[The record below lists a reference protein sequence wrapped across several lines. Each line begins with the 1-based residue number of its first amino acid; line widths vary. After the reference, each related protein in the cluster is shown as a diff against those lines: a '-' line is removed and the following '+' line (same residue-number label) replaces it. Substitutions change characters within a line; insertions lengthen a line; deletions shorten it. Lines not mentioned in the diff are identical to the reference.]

1 MNETTNSKASAWNA
15 KDESEQYSLAKILGL
30 WLVTALPLAFMGWVV
45 FPAVAPDWGVDP
57 MGVGYARMGTIT
69 VALAW
74 QFILALIIVYRE
86 EGDLRWATVQRRL
99 RLNTPLDPKTGE
111 PRRKLW
117 WWLIPLVI
125 LHFVAAI
132 FIAGMLDELSV
143 KVLPFLAP
151 PGEGYFLGDFL
162 MSPEAPTYFHGE
174 WGMLGMFLLLGVF
187 NILGE
192 EFFFRGVLLP
202 KMNGVFGKWDW
213 LANGVIGGIYHL
225 SQPWQILGSGIFMWT
240 VFFALPAKYFRSTWF
255 SVIIHGS
262 IIVMW
267 SVMILALIMGL
278 AG

>member
-1 MNETTNSKASAWNA
+1 MNDSTTSKATAWNA
-15 KDESEQYSLAKILGL
+15 KDETKQYSPTKILGL

-45 FPAVAPDWGVDP
+45 FPAIAPDWGVDP
-57 MGVGYARMGTIT
+57 MGVGSVRMGTIT

-86 EGDLRWATVQRRL
+86 EGDLRWATVRRRL

-125 LHFVAAI
+125 LHFVGAL
-132 FIAGMLDELSV
+132 FLAGMLDELSV

-162 MSPEAPTYFHGE
+162 MSPEAPTYFRGE
-174 WGMLGMFLLLGVF
+174 WGMLGMFLLLAVF

-192 EFFFRGVLLP
+192 EFFWRGVMLP
-202 KMNGVFGKWDW
+202 KMNGAFGDRK
-213 LANGVIGGIYHL
+213 
-225 SQPWQILGSGIFMWT
+225 
-240 VFFALPAKYFRSTWF
+240 STRLN
-255 SVIIHGS
+255 SSH
-262 IIVMW
+262 
-267 SVMILALIMGL
+267 
-278 AG
+278 